1 MSPLAVT
8 AYPAAVRRGHT
19 RIRGI
24 FYAEGG
30 ASLVREETPL
40 IKSQEAV

>member
-1 MSPLAVT
+1 VSPLAVT
-8 AYPAAVRRGHT
+8 VYPAAAHRGHT

-30 ASLVREETPL
+30 ASFVRKETPL